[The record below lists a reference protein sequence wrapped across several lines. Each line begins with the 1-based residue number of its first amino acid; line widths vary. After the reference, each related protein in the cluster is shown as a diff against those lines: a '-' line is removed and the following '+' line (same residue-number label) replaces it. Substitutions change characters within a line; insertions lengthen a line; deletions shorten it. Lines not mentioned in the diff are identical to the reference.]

1 MRAVFTAKQRD
12 NLMKLLKFA
21 AVVPFAAMALSSA
34 PAHAVPKYACAVH
47 EVFECTSV
55 SGCKRIKHETAGI
68 PPMLTLNV
76 KEKNLFSGLFGGG
89 ALLQQGDVY
98 EDEKVLI
105 MRGRKGLQ
113 TWSAV
118 VEKPSGNMS
127 GTIAQA
133 GRAFTQ
139 FGTCVEAK

>member
-1 MRAVFTAKQRD
+1 
-12 NLMKLLKFA
+12 
-21 AVVPFAAMALSSA
+21 
-34 PAHAVPKYACAVH
+34 VH
-47 EVFECTSV
+47 EVFECIAV
-55 SGCKRIKHETAGI
+55 SGCKRITHETAGI

-89 ALLQQGDVY
+89 ALLEKCNVY
-98 EDEKVLI
+98 DDEKVLI
-105 MRGRKGLQ
+105 MGGRKGLQ
-113 TWSAV
+113 IWSAV

-139 FGTCVEAK
+139 FGTCVEVKQASPLGKDDEPYFAPRMRRVEGTGERQHPRPFLYMAV

>member
-1 MRAVFTAKQRD
+1 MQFS
-12 NLMKLLKFA
+12 KLFA
-21 AVVPFAAMALSSA
+21 LVPFAALAIIPVKA
-34 PAHAVPKYACAVH
+34 EATPKYACAVH
-47 EVFECTSV
+47 EVFECTAV
-55 SGCKRIKHETAGI
+55 AGCKRITHKTAGI
-68 PPMLTLNV
+68 PPMVTLNV
-76 KEKNLFSGLFGGG
+76 TEKGLFSGLFGGG
-89 ALLQQGDVY
+89 NLLQQGDVFN
-98 EDEKVLI
+98 DEKVLI

-118 VEKPSGNMS
+118 VEKPTGRMS

>member
-1 MRAVFTAKQRD
+1 MRFV
-12 NLMKLLKFA
+12 KLA
-21 AVVPFAAMALSSA
+21 ALAPFAALVLSPVTA
-34 PAHAVPKYACAVH
+34 QAAPKYACAVH
-47 EVFECTSV
+47 EVFECTAV
-55 SGCKRIKHETAGI
+55 SGCKRIKHQTAGI

-98 EDEKVLI
+98 DDEKVLI

-118 VEKPSGNMS
+118 VEKPSGAMS

>member
-1 MRAVFTAKQRD
+1 MRADSHCKQRD
-12 NLMKLLKFA
+12 KLMKLLKSA
-21 AVVPFAAMALSSA
+21 AVVPFAALVLLSV

-47 EVFECTSV
+47 EVFECTAV
-55 SGCKRIKHETAGI
+55 AGCKRITHSTAGI
-68 PPMLTLNV
+68 PPMVTLSV
-76 KEKNLFSGLFGGG
+76 GEKNLFSGLFGGA
-89 ALLQQGDVY
+89 ALLEQGDVY
-98 EDEKVLI
+98 NDEKVLI

-118 VEKPSGNMS
+118 VEKPTGNMS

>member
-1 MRAVFTAKQRD
+1 
-12 NLMKLLKFA
+12 MKLLRFAAGVPFA
-21 AVVPFAAMALSSA
+21 AVVLASV
-34 PAHAVPKYACAVH
+34 PAHAVPKYGCAVH
-47 EVFECTSV
+47 EVFECTAV
-55 SGCKRIKHETAGI
+55 SGCKRITHGTAGI

-89 ALLQQGDVY
+89 ALLEQGDVY
-98 EDEKVLI
+98 DDEKVLI

-118 VEKPSGNMS
+118 VEKPTGKLS

>member
-1 MRAVFTAKQRD
+1 
-12 NLMKLLKFA
+12 MKLLKFA
-21 AVVPFAAMALSSA
+21 VSVPFAALVLSSVS
-34 PAHAVPKYACAVH
+34 AHATPKYACAVH
-47 EVFECTSV
+47 EVFECTAV
-55 SGCKRIKHETAGI
+55 SGCKRITHQTAGI

-98 EDEKVLI
+98 NDEKVLI
-105 MRGRKGLQ
+105 MRERKGLQ

-118 VEKPSGNMS
+118 VEKPTGAMS

>member
-1 MRAVFTAKQRD
+1 
-12 NLMKLLKFA
+12 L
-21 AVVPFAAMALSSA
+21 
-34 PAHAVPKYACAVH
+34 
-47 EVFECTSV
+47 E
-55 SGCKRIKHETAGI
+55 
-68 PPMLTLNV
+68 
-76 KEKNLFSGLFGGG
+76 
-89 ALLQQGDVY
+89 QGDVY
-98 EDEKVLI
+98 DDEKVLI

-118 VEKPSGNMS
+118 VEKPTGKLS

>member
-1 MRAVFTAKQRD
+1 MRLTSLV
-12 NLMKLLKFA
+12 A
-21 AVVPFAAMALSSA
+21 AVPVFVLALAPVSA
-34 PAHAVPKYACAVH
+34 PAMPKYACAVH
-47 EVFECTSV
+47 EVFECTAV
-55 SGCKRIKHETAGI
+55 AGCKRIKHATAGI
-68 PPMLTLNV
+68 PPMVTLSV
-76 KEKNLFSGLFGGG
+76 SEKGLFSGLFGGG
-89 ALLQQGDVY
+89 DLLQKGDVY
-98 EDEKVLI
+98 DDEKVLI

-118 VEKPSGNMS
+118 VEKPTGAMS

>member
-1 MRAVFTAKQRD
+1 
-12 NLMKLLKFA
+12 MKLSKLVA
-21 AVVPFAAMALSSA
+21 AIPFLALGLMSTT
-34 PAHAVPKYACAVH
+34 AHATPKYACAVH
-47 EVFECTSV
+47 EVFECTAV
-55 SGCKRIKHETAGI
+55 AGCKRITHETAGI
-68 PPMLTLNV
+68 PPMVTLNV
-76 KEKNLFSGLFGGG
+76 SEKGLFSGLFGGG
-89 ALLQQGDVY
+89 NLLQQGDVY
-98 EDEKVLI
+98 NDEKVLI

-118 VEKPSGNMS
+118 VEKPTGKMS

>member
-1 MRAVFTAKQRD
+1 
-12 NLMKLLKFA
+12 MKLLKFA
-21 AVVPFAAMALSSA
+21 AVILFAAIVLASV
-34 PAHAVPKYACAVH
+34 PAHATPKHACAVH
-47 EVFECTSV
+47 EVFECTAI
-55 SGCKRIKHETAGI
+55 SGCKRITHETADI

-89 ALLQQGDVY
+89 ALLEQGDGY
-98 EDEKVLI
+98 DDEKVLI

-118 VEKPSGNMS
+118 VEKPPAKMS

-133 GRAFTQ
+133 GRALTQ